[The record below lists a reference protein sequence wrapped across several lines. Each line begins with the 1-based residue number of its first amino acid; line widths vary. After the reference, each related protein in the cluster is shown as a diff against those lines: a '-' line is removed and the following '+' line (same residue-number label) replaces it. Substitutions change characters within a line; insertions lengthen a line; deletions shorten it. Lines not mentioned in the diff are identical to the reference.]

1 LGLSTTTDLLDRQE
15 DVAIAKGKEVRALID
30 YNKSLVALERVQ
42 GTTLEKSEIDVQDEE
57 VEQGAGE

>member
-1 LGLSTTTDLLDRQE
+1 MGLSTTTDLLDRQE